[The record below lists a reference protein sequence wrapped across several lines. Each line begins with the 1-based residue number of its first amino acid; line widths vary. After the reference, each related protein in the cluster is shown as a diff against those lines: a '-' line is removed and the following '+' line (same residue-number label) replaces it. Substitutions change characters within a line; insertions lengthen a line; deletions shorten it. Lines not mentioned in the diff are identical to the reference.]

1 MIDFDRFE
9 FKISKHFRNTWMRKW
24 NWDLYDL
31 RQSLKEADKIEKVG
45 NYKYEA
51 YTTYKSKG
59 KSKKLVFVICEFDQT
74 LYIITGTEG
83 GKI

>member
-1 MIDFDRFE
+1 MINFDKFE
-9 FKISKHFRNTWMRKW
+9 FKISKHFRNNWMRKW
-24 NWDLYDL
+24 DWDLYDL
-31 RQSLKEADKIEKVG
+31 KQSLKESYAIEKVG

-51 YTTYKSKG
+51 YTKYKTKG
-59 KSKKLVFVICEFDQT
+59 KSRKLVFVIYKLDQT